1 MKTDFSSSNNSWSD
15 VAIGTIITLAIV
27 ALFALFIAWQFQ
39 MSEQEIQNMN
49 TEARCKTVGGE
60 MGYSKC
66 YKNGK
71 EIKYE

>member
-1 MKTDFSSSNNSWSD
+1 MKTDFSSSNKGWSD
-15 VAIGTIITLAIV
+15 IVISAIITLAIV

-49 TEARCKTVGGE
+49 TEARCKTAGGE

-71 EIKYE
+71 EI

>member
-15 VAIGTIITLAIV
+15 IAIVAIITLAIA
-27 ALFALFIAWQFQ
+27 ALFALLIAWQFK

-71 EIKYE
+71 EI

>member
-1 MKTDFSSSNNSWSD
+1 MKKMKSKIDW
-15 VAIGTIITLAIV
+15 VLVGIIV
-27 ALFALFIAWQFQ
+27 AVSLPIIATGSLLVVWDFQ
-39 MSEQEIQNMN
+39 MNEQEIQNKN

-71 EIKYE
+71 EI

>member
-1 MKTDFSSSNNSWSD
+1 MKKIKSKIDL
-15 VAIGTIITLAIV
+15 VLVGIIV
-27 ALFALFIAWQFQ
+27 AVSLPIIATGSLLVVWDFQ
-39 MSEQEIQNMN
+39 MNEQEIQNKN

-71 EIKYE
+71 EI

>member
-1 MKTDFSSSNNSWSD
+1 MKFNIDWALVGIIIAASLP
-15 VAIGTIITLAIV
+15 IITTGSLLV
-27 ALFALFIAWQFQ
+27 VWEFQ
-39 MSEQEIQNMN
+39 MNEQEIQNKN

-71 EIKYE
+71 EI

>member
-1 MKTDFSSSNNSWSD
+1 MKKTKFNINWSNV
-15 VAIGTIITLAIV
+15 VAFIIPTLVFV
-27 ALFALFIAWQFQ
+27 AGCLFIVWVLQ

-49 TEARCKTVGGE
+49 TGARCKTAGGQ

-71 EIKYE
+71 EI

>member
-1 MKTDFSSSNNSWSD
+1 MTMNKTKLNINWSNV
-15 VAIGTIITLAIV
+15 VAFIIPTLVVV
-27 ALFALFIAWQFQ
+27 AGCLFIVWVLQ

-49 TEARCKTVGGE
+49 TEARCKTVGGR

-71 EIKYE
+71 EI

>member
-1 MKTDFSSSNNSWSD
+1 MKKMKSKIDWVLVGII
-15 VAIGTIITLAIV
+15 VAASLPIIITGSLLV
-27 ALFALFIAWQFQ
+27 VWDFQ
-39 MSEQEIQNMN
+39 MNEQEIQNKN

-71 EIKYE
+71 EI

>member
-1 MKTDFSSSNNSWSD
+1 MTKTKLNIRWIETGII
-15 VAIGTIITLAIV
+15 VVMALPVIVTIVLLIV
-27 ALFALFIAWQFQ
+27 WALQ
-39 MSEQEIQNMN
+39 MSEQEIENMN

-71 EIKYE
+71 EI

>member
-15 VAIGTIITLAIV
+15 VAFVAIITLAIA
-27 ALFALFIAWQFQ
+27 ALFALLIAWQLK

-66 YKNGK
+66 FKDGK
-71 EIKYE
+71 EI